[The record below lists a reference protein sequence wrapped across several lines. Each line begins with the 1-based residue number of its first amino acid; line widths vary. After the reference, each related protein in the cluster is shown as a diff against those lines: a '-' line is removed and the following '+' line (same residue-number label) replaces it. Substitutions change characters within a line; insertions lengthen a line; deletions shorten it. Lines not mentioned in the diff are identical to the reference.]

1 MTGPVT
7 KRARALRAPVS
18 IWLSLISLVLGVFVL
33 GGVFA
38 LAMWRNQVED
48 HKRDAAQDKAM
59 CELIRA
65 LTAGPAPAPGPAG
78 DRARALL
85 PLMTAV
91 RDSVCE
97 RDRENREG

>member
-1 MTGPVT
+1 VFSIAGWRAVT
-7 KRARALRAPVS
+7 KGA
-18 IWLSLISLVLGVFVL
+18 
-33 GGVFA
+33 
-38 LAMWRNQVED
+38 E
-48 HKRDAAQDKAM
+48 RDAEQDKAM

-78 DRARALL
+78 DRGRALL

-97 RDRENREG
+97 RDRVNREG